1 VSLGTTKPR
10 PRPRPIPDD
19 GKALLIVRL
28 LIIVVGIAAFF
39 LLAVEVNRGDTQHF
53 DEQILRSL
61 RKPDDPGM
69 PRGPLAL
76 REAARDVTSLGGY
89 ALSTLLVAIVT
100 IFLACD
106 GKKGAA
112 RFLLTAVVSGWLLQ
126 KGLKALIARP
136 RPSVVPHFMPVEST
150 SFPSGH
156 SMMSAIIFLTL
167 GVILSRLELKRPHL
181 RIYFLSVACLLT
193 GLVGLSRVYLGV
205 HYPTDVLAGWT
216 AGLVW
221 AMLCSLV
228 AQYLQRRGTVET
240 EL

>member
-1 VSLGTTKPR
+1 
-10 PRPRPIPDD
+10 
-19 GKALLIVRL
+19 
-28 LIIVVGIAAFF
+28 
-39 LLAVEVNRGDTQHF
+39 
-53 DEQILRSL
+53 
-61 RKPDDPGM
+61 
-69 PRGPLAL
+69 
-76 REAARDVTSLGGY
+76 VT
-89 ALSTLLVAIVT
+89 IVT

-106 GKKGAA
+106 GKHGAA
-112 RFLLTAVVSGWLLQ
+112 RFLLAAVIGGWLLQ
-126 KGLKALIARP
+126 KGLKALIGRP
-136 RPSVVPHFMPVEST
+136 RPEVVPHLMPVDST

-181 RIYFLSVACLLT
+181 RIYFLSVAFLLT

-228 AQYLQRRGTVET
+228 AEYLQRRGAVET

>member
-1 VSLGTTKPR
+1 MGVSPETKQS
-10 PRPRPIPDD
+10 RPISDD
-19 GKALLIVRL
+19 GKPLLIVRL

-53 DEQILRSL
+53 DEQALRSL
-61 RKPDDPGM
+61 REPNDDKV
-69 PRGPLAL
+69 PRGPVAL
-76 REAARDVTSLGGY
+76 QEAARDITSLGGY
-89 ALSTLLVAIVT
+89 ALSILLVTIVT

-106 GKKGAA
+106 GKHGAA
-112 RFLLTAVVSGWLLQ
+112 RFLLAAVIGGWLLQ
-126 KGLKALIARP
+126 KGLKALIGRP
-136 RPSVVPHFMPVEST
+136 RPDVVPRLMPVDST

-181 RIYFLSVACLLT
+181 RIYFLSVAFLLT

-228 AQYLQRRGTVET
+228 AEYLQRRGAVET

>member
-1 VSLGTTKPR
+1 MSSETKQSR
-10 PRPRPIPDD
+10 PNPDD
-19 GKALLIVRL
+19 GKLLLIVRL
-28 LIIVVGIAAFF
+28 SIIVLGIAAFF

-61 RKPDDPGM
+61 REPNDPKVL
-69 PRGPLAL
+69 RGPVAL
-76 REAARDVTSLGGY
+76 EEAARDITSLGGY
-89 ALSTLLVAIVT
+89 ALSILLVTIVAV
-100 IFLACD
+100 FLACD
-106 GKKGAA
+106 GKHGAA
-112 RFLLTAVVSGWLLQ
+112 RFLLAAVIGGWLLQ
-126 KGLKALIARP
+126 KGLKAWIGRP
-136 RPSVVPHFMPVEST
+136 RPIVVPHLMPVEST

-167 GVILSRLELKRPHL
+167 GVILSRLELKHPRL
-181 RIYFLSVACLLT
+181 RIYFLSVAFLLT

-228 AQYLQRRGTVET
+228 AQYLQRRGAIET

>member
-1 VSLGTTKPR
+1 
-10 PRPRPIPDD
+10 
-19 GKALLIVRL
+19 
-28 LIIVVGIAAFF
+28 LIIAVGIAAFF

-53 DEQILRSL
+53 DEQILRSM
-61 RKPDDPGM
+61 REPNDPAV
-69 PRGPLAL
+69 PRGPAAL
-76 REAARDVTSLGGY
+76 QEAARDITSLGGY

-112 RFLLTAVVSGWLLQ
+112 RFLLAAVISGWLLQ
-126 KGLKALIARP
+126 KGLKALIGRP
-136 RPSVVPHFMPVEST
+136 RPIVVPHLMPVEST

-167 GVILSRLELKRPHL
+167 GVILSRLELKHPRL
-181 RIYFLSVACLLT
+181 RVYFMTVAFLLT

-228 AQYLQRRGTVET
+228 AQYLQRRGAVET
-240 EL
+240 QL

>member
-1 VSLGTTKPR
+1 MGVSLGTTKPR
-10 PRPRPIPDD
+10 PIPED
-19 GKALLIVRL
+19 GKSLLIVRL

-39 LLAVEVNRGDTQHF
+39 LLAVEVNRGDTQQF
-53 DEQILRSL
+53 DEQILRSM
-61 RKPDDPGM
+61 REPNDPNV
-69 PRGPLAL
+69 PRGPVAFQ
-76 REAARDVTSLGGY
+76 EAARDITSLGGY
-89 ALSTLLVAIVT
+89 ALSILLVSIVT
-100 IFLACD
+100 IFLACE

-112 RFLLTAVVSGWLLQ
+112 RFLLAAVIGGWLLQ
-126 KGLKALIARP
+126 KGLKALIGRP
-136 RPSVVPHFMPVEST
+136 RPEVVPWLMPVEST

-181 RIYFLSVACLLT
+181 RIYFMSVAFLLT

-228 AQYLQRRGTVET
+228 AQYLQRRGAVET
-240 EL
+240 QL

>member
-1 VSLGTTKPR
+1 LAVPAEFTK
-10 PRPRPIPDD
+10 PRPIPDD
-19 GKALLIVRL
+19 GKLLLIVRL
-28 LIIVVGIAAFF
+28 LVIVVGIAAFF

-61 RKPDDPGM
+61 RQPNDPGM
-69 PRGPLAL
+69 PRGPVAFQ
-76 REAARDVTSLGGY
+76 EAARDITSLGGY
-89 ALSTLLVAIVT
+89 ALSILLVAIVT
-100 IFLACD
+100 FFLTCD
-106 GKKGAA
+106 GKHGAA
-112 RFLLTAVVSGWLLQ
+112 RFLLAAVLGGWLLQ
-126 KGLKALIARP
+126 KGLKALIGRP
-136 RPSVVPHFMPVEST
+136 RPEVVPRLMPVDST

-156 SMMSAIIFLTL
+156 SMMSAVIFLSL

-181 RIYFLSVACLLT
+181 RIYFMSVAFLLT

-228 AQYLQRRGTVET
+228 AQYLQRRGAVET

>member
-1 VSLGTTKPR
+1 LAVSLGTKKPR
-10 PRPRPIPDD
+10 PVPED
-19 GKALLIVRL
+19 GKPLLIVRL

-61 RKPDDPGM
+61 REPNNPDV
-69 PRGPLAL
+69 PRGPVAL
-76 REAARDVTSLGGY
+76 QEAARDITSLGGY
-89 ALSTLLVAIVT
+89 ALSILLVAIVT

-106 GKKGAA
+106 GKNGAA
-112 RFLLTAVVSGWLLQ
+112 RLFLAAVISGWLLQ
-126 KGLKALIARP
+126 KGLKALIGRP
-136 RPSVVPHFMPVEST
+136 RPEVVPRLMPVDST

-181 RIYFLSVACLLT
+181 RIYFMSVAFLLT

-228 AQYLQRRGTVET
+228 AQYLQRRGAVET
-240 EL
+240 QL

>member
-1 VSLGTTKPR
+1 VSLGTAKPR
-10 PRPRPIPDD
+10 PNPDD
-19 GKALLIVRL
+19 GKPLLIVRL
-28 LIIVVGIAAFF
+28 LVIVVGIAAFF
-39 LLAVEVNRGDTQHF
+39 LLTVEVDRGDTQKF

-61 RKPDDPGM
+61 REPNDPKV
-69 PRGPLAL
+69 PRGPVAL
-76 REAARDVTSLGGY
+76 EEAARDITSLGGY
-89 ALSTLLVAIVT
+89 ALSFLIVTIVT

-106 GKKGAA
+106 GKHGAA
-112 RFLLTAVVSGWLLQ
+112 RFLLAAVISGWLLQ
-126 KGLKALIARP
+126 KGLKALVGRP
-136 RPSVVPHFMPVEST
+136 RPIVVPHLMPVEST

-167 GVILSRLELKRPHL
+167 GVILSRLEPNRPRL
-181 RIYFLSVACLLT
+181 RVYFLSVACLLT
-193 GLVGLSRVYLGV
+193 GLVGITRVYLGV

-228 AQYLQRRGTVET
+228 AQYLQRRGAVEA